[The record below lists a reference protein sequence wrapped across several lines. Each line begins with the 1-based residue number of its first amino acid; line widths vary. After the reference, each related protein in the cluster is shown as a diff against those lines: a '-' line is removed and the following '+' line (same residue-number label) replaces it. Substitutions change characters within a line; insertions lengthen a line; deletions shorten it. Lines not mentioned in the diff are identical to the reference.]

1 MLQIDKLTV
10 SYKNK
15 KVIKELSYTFED
27 GKHYAITGTS
37 GIGKTT
43 LINALAGLK
52 RASGGRITSTYLRP
66 AYIFQEP
73 RLFPWL
79 TVLENVTAVCNDEKK
94 ARELIKSLIRDEGV
108 EDKYPDELSGGMRQ
122 RVAVARALAYDFDI
136 IFMDEPHKGLDEKT
150 LDEVRRIVFEH
161 IKGKTAIIVTH
172 DRGDALLCDEILNMS
187 DYPVTSLVAEE
198 SGSTKSE

>member
-27 GKHYAITGTS
+27 GGHYAITGTS

-43 LINALAGLK
+43 LINTLAGLK
-52 RASGGRITSTYLRP
+52 RASGGRITSTYQRP

-94 ARELIKSLIRDEGV
+94 ARELIKSLIHDEDV

-122 RVAVARALAYDFDI
+122 RVSIARALAYDFDV

-172 DRGDALLCDEILNMS
+172 DRGDALLCDEILNMN
-187 DYPVTSLVAEE
+187 DYPVTALVAEE
-198 SGSTKSE
+198 SGSTESE